1 MVTRGFTG
9 RQSGSELSD
18 RIPPGQHLVDN
29 FPVLTAGP
37 TPRIDPADWTFTLKV
52 GPRPVKA
59 WSWSEFNALPQTR
72 MTRDIHCMTSWSKF
86 NTRLGGRG
94 HGTVRVLVVAR
105 QTPSSTKKCPRRHFL
120 SIVAPG
126 AAKLLHA

>member
-59 WSWSEFNALPQTR
+59 WSWSEFNALPRNR
-72 MTRDIHCMTSWSKF
+72 MTRDIHCVTSWSKL
-86 NTRLGGRG
+86 NTGRAWPSTTSSPTLALSHPLRLRS
-94 HGTVRVLVVAR
+94 HIATTD
-105 QTPSSTKKCPRRHFL
+105 TPPTCHLRT
-120 SIVAPG
+120 
-126 AAKLLHA
+126 